1 MMAPQVE
8 SVLLVVRDAH
18 SPRVKSMVEEI
29 GQVARNL
36 EVTDDL
42 RELRHCNLI
51 AAASNNPE
59 PLIHPEHLSSE
70 PVVVCD
76 VAVPADVSLEVPL
89 QRPLVTVMRGGLV
102 KLPRNEDFLIAG
114 LDLEPG
120 YVFACMA
127 ETLLMGLEG
136 TTSSVSFG
144 SIKPEGVNWAL
155 QAAKKHG
162 FALGK
167 LELSGPSADELK
179 EMKVAHA

>member
-1 MMAPQVE
+1 M
-8 SVLLVVRDAH
+8 
-18 SPRVKSMVEEI
+18 
-29 GQVARNL
+29 
-36 EVTDDL
+36 
-42 RELRHCNLI
+42 
-51 AAASNNPE
+51 
-59 PLIHPEHLSSE
+59 
-70 PVVVCD
+70 VCD
-76 VAVPADVSLEVPL
+76 IAVPADVSLEVSLQSPL
-89 QRPLVTVMRGGLV
+89 ITVMRGGLV

-136 TTSSVSFG
+136 ATSSVSFG

-155 QAAKKHG
+155 QAAQKHG

-167 LELSGPSADELK
+167 LELATASAEDLG

>member
-1 MMAPQVE
+1 
-8 SVLLVVRDAH
+8 
-18 SPRVKSMVEEI
+18 
-29 GQVARNL
+29 
-36 EVTDDL
+36 L
-42 RELRHCNLI
+42 RKCNLI
-51 AAASNNPE
+51 VAASNNPE
-59 PLIHPEHLSSE
+59 PLIHARHLSQD

-76 VAVPADVSLEVPL
+76 IAVPADVSPDVLV
-89 QRPLVTVMRGGLV
+89 QRPLTTVLRGGLV

-136 TTSSVSFG
+136 RTDSVSFG
-144 SIKPEGVNWAL
+144 AIKPEGVEWAL
-155 QAAKKHG
+155 KAAAKHG

-167 LELSGPSADELK
+167 LETAGPSIADIKDLK